1 MHGPVALLPSAS
13 RGKQVRDPQNPC
25 SAGADL
31 VLPSRGSHNRVSKS
45 TFCLAFHMFQF
56 HGAVRFSV
64 ILLRKQGSQVD
75 KWLSVAFKGL
85 PFKSFPGLEWKV
97 QAMTS
102 PLFAPP
108 QRPLECARRWC
119 PSIVWTELSGQNRNF
134 RGSHSSLT
142 TRCSLSSDGGSGS
155 KSRDDL
161 CLPVY
166 WRNGLLCGCKCVLGV
181 VWTAI
186 FNTAVSLNEN

>member
-45 TFCLAFHMFQF
+45 TFYLAFHMFHF

-75 KWLSVAFKGL
+75 KWLSVAFKG
-85 PFKSFPGLEWKV
+85 PGLEWKV
-97 QAMTS
+97 QPMTS

-108 QRPLECARRWC
+108 QRPLECTHRWC
-119 PSIVWTELSGQNRNF
+119 PSIMWTELLGQNRNF

-142 TRCSLSSDGGSGS
+142 TRCSLSSDGKSGS

-166 WRNGLLCGCKCVLGV
+166 WRNGLLCGCKRVLGV

-186 FNTAVSLNEN
+186 FNTAVSLNKH